1 VAIPAANPRPN
12 QPQVEVHVLQ
22 GERKMAIYNR
32 TLGKFS
38 LAGIPP
44 APRGMPQIEVT
55 FDIDANGILN
65 VSAKD
70 KGTGKEQK
78 IVIQSSS
85 GLSKDEVERMR
96 KDAEAHSAE
105 DDARRALAEARNKA
119 ESAIYETEKL
129 LKEHGD
135 KAPADVRER
144 IESKKKAVAEAKAS
158 DDPKKIEAAVE
169 ALMEASQEV
178 AKKLYEEAAK
188 SSPGAAGP
196 SSASEAAKGT
206 GAGGPEDVIDAD
218 FEKK

>member
-1 VAIPAANPRPN
+1 
-12 QPQVEVHVLQ
+12 
-22 GERKMAIYNR
+22 MAIDNR

-38 LAGIPP
+38 LTGIPP

-55 FDIDANGILN
+55 FDIDANGILHVN
-65 VSAKD
+65 AKD

-85 GLSKDEVERMR
+85 GLSKDEVEKMR

-119 ESAIYETEKL
+119 EAAIYETEKL

-135 KAPADVRER
+135 KTSADVRSK
-144 IESKKKAVAEAKAS
+144 IEEKKKAVAEAKSS
-158 DDPKKIEAAVE
+158 DDPKKIEAAIE

-188 SSPGAAGP
+188 SAPSGGGDSGP
-196 SSASEAAKGT
+196 TSASEAAKKK
-206 GAGGPEDVIDAD
+206 GGDGDDVIDAD